1 MALTVFARNHPEE
14 RTTSWLENVVYVKRN
29 GILSSGVISDFI
41 ALRKPLFLCASCES
55 RMPRR
60 WCTRVDY
67 RSLEGMH
74 GVGRCDGCQ
83 QHAPANL
90 YLPEDRPYMAE
101 HRRNTAITQAA
112 IAQRRDHPPS

>member
-1 MALTVFARNHPEE
+1 MVTVFSRNHPTE
-14 RTTSWLENVVYVKRN
+14 RMHSWLENVGYIRRRGLLPS
-29 GILSSGVISDFI
+29 GIISDFI
-41 ALRKPLFLCASCES
+41 ALRKPLFLCAFCES

-60 WCTRVDY
+60 WCARVDY
-67 RSLEGMH
+67 QYLEGMH

-112 IAQRRDHPPS
+112 MVQRRDHSHS